1 MSLLLFFAGNSI
13 NPAFASRY
21 VRTTLYKAN
30 KNVIHKQKER
40 VVKNKLN
47 IVEHCTQCLVQLY

>member
-30 KNVIHKQKER
+30 KNVIHKQKEHL
-40 VVKNKLN
+40 VKNKFN
-47 IVEHCTQCLVQLY
+47 IVEQCTQR